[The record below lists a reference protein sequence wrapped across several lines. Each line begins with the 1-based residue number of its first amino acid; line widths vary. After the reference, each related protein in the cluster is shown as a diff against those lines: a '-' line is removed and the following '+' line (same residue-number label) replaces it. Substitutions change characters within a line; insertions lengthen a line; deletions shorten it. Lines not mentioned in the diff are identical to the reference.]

1 MSRSAAAK
9 QASKSN
15 QIPALPDKP
24 AKFPLTPHRNGKW
37 VKKIHG
43 KIRYFGNWYRRSE
56 GKIVRVDG
64 DGRKEAQAEYDRFI
78 FEQLHGH
85 QPVEAGDTISVG
97 KLCNLYL
104 ESKQKQLDAG
114 ELGQKTFHDY
124 TKVCDLI
131 VNQFGGP
138 TLVEHLG
145 PFDFEKLRARMT
157 ESWGPTRLGNQITY
171 TRGVFKYGSEMGLL
185 DKPVVYGQCFDKPS
199 AAVQRKHRATGGE
212 KMFTALEI
220 HELLDGR
227 KKSGDKPAV
236 GPASVQVR
244 AMILLGVNGAMINS
258 DIGSL
263 PLSSIDWK
271 NKLIDFPRPKN
282 GIART
287 IPLWPE
293 TVAALKAAIDERP
306 ESTTGLAFVTYF
318 GNAWHRPGTDA
329 VGQEFNKRMELLH
342 INGRRGL
349 GFASLRHCFQ
359 TVADETLDFPSIK
372 RVMGHT
378 TKDISARY
386 RERIDSKRLVAV
398 TDYVRA
404 WFLAG
409 KPKAAKKSQTPKKPK

>member
-1 MSRSAAAK
+1 MTKSTTAK
-9 QASKSN
+9 RASSQKPKP
-15 QIPALPDKP
+15 PAKP
-24 AKFPLTPHRNGKW
+24 AKFPLSPHQNGKW
-37 VKKIHG
+37 FKKING
-43 KIRYFGNWYRRSE
+43 KAHYFGNWYRRE
-56 GKIVRVDG
+56 NGQIVRVDG

-78 FEQLHGH
+78 FERLHGH
-85 QPVEAGDTISVG
+85 QAVAVTGGVSVG
-97 KLCNLYL
+97 KLCNLFV

-114 ELGQKTFHDY
+114 ELSQRMFYDY
-124 TKVCDLI
+124 EKVCDLI
-131 VNQFGGP
+131 VDQFGGP

-145 PFDFEKLRARMT
+145 PFDFEKLRARMS

-185 DKPVVYGQCFDKPS
+185 NKPVVYGQCFDKPS

-227 KKSGDKPAV
+227 KKIGDKPAID
-236 GPASVQVR
+236 PASVQVR
-244 AMILLGVNGAMINS
+244 AMILLGLNGAMINS

-263 PLSSIDWK
+263 PLAAIDWK
-271 NKLIDFPRPKN
+271 KKLIDFPRPKN

-293 TVAALKAAIDERP
+293 TVAALKAAIAERP
-306 ESTTGLAFVTYF
+306 EATNGLVFVTYF

-329 VGQEFNKRMELLH
+329 VGQEFNKRLELLH

-349 GFASLRHCFQ
+349 GFASLRHTFQ
-359 TVADETLDFPSIK
+359 TVSDETLDFPSIR

-386 RERIDSKRLVAV
+386 RERIDGKRLVAV

-404 WFLAG
+404 WLQSG
-409 KPKAAKKSQTPKKPK
+409 KPKTAKKSRTPRKPK